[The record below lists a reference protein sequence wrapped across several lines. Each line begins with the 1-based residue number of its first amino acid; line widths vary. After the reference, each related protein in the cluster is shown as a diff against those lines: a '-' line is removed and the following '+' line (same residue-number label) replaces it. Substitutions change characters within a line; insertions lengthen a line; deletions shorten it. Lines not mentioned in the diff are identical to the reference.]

1 LYWALTSIFTF
12 FQSRL
17 ERRISKGYVRTSVQ
31 TATGRKRAQF
41 LPVAAGGGVGGGAAL
56 TEMPLPDEEE
66 RP

>member
-1 LYWALTSIFTF
+1 
-12 FQSRL
+12 L